1 MTIPHFFQRPNLI
14 ETPIGA
20 GKIKRKT
27 ENFTLWQNCDIFQD
41 PRPEQNSPDLLIIT
55 YFCGMKRSITG
66 LITLLLSGSFLTVSA
81 QTASEDA
88 LAKAL
93 ADRYRKV
100 SATKMTRP
108 GYRIQIYFGSDRVKA
123 QEIRTE
129 FMRTFPEQGAYL
141 IYQQPNFKVRVGD
154 FRTRIEAQG
163 FLKSLYDRYVPS
175 FIVPDEVKLPNFD

>member
-1 MTIPHFFQRPNLI
+1 
-14 ETPIGA
+14 
-20 GKIKRKT
+20 
-27 ENFTLWQNCDIFQD
+27 
-41 PRPEQNSPDLLIIT
+41 
-55 YFCGMKRSITG
+55 MKRLTTG
-66 LITLLLSGSFLTVSA
+66 LLLLLLSGPSQQIFA
-81 QTASEDA
+81 QPASEDA
-88 LAKAL
+88 LARSL

-100 SATKMTRP
+100 SSTKMTRP

-175 FIVPDEVKLPNFD
+175 FIVSDEVKLPTFD

>member
-1 MTIPHFFQRPNLI
+1 
-14 ETPIGA
+14 
-20 GKIKRKT
+20 
-27 ENFTLWQNCDIFQD
+27 
-41 PRPEQNSPDLLIIT
+41 
-55 YFCGMKRSITG
+55 MKRLTTG
-66 LITLLLSGSFLTVSA
+66 LLLLLLSGPSQQIFA
-81 QTASEDA
+81 QQASEDA
-88 LAKAL
+88 LARSL

-175 FIVPDEVKLPNFD
+175 FIVSDEVKLPTFD